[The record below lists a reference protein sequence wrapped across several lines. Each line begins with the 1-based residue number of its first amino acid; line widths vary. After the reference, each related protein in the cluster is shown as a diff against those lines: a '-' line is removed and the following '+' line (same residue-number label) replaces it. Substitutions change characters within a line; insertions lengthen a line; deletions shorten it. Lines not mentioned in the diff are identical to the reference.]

1 MRFMVSHSAIHDRI
15 LDIYRKRI
23 LIGEDGLE
31 YKLRPGA
38 VSYVRGEFLQ
48 TAILKSG
55 AIRTLE
61 TGLGSG
67 LSTLFILAATVENG
81 SHGRSHVIMDP
92 GQESFFHG
100 VGTRLL
106 KDAGVWDLVEFY
118 PETSQTVMPRLV
130 SEGRALDAVF
140 IDGDHRFDGAF
151 CDAYFAH
158 RLLKPGGVLVI
169 DDVWMDA
176 VYLVCHFLETSYRY
190 ENIGELREGY
200 SSAGPDAEIDESFTY
215 GRASNRPSIRA
226 YRKPLRDVAEDY
238 SFSIPFS
245 PARNKIPA
253 DVVRRRVSELS
264 RDALLALSGGDKR
277 KARVLLSRALR
288 FQPLRLKTHLR
299 LARTFLPAALGR
311 ALGGKT
317 HHSQRRD

>member
-1 MRFMVSHSAIHDRI
+1 MGSHSAIHGRI
-15 LDIYRKRI
+15 LEVYRRRN
-23 LIGEDGLE
+23 LMGEDGLG

-38 VSYVRGEFLQ
+38 VSYIRGEFLRNV
-48 TAILKSG
+48 ILQSG

-67 LSTLFILAATVENG
+67 LSTLFILEATVENG
-81 SHGRSHVIMDP
+81 NQGRSHVIMDP

-106 KDAGVWDLVEFY
+106 KDTEVWNLVEFY
-118 PETSQTVMPRLV
+118 QETSQTVMPRLV
-130 SEGRALDAVF
+130 SEGRAFDAVF

-158 RLLKPGGVLVI
+158 RLLKRGGVLVI

-200 SSAGPDAEIDESFTY
+200 SSAGPDAKIDESFTY
-215 GRASNRPSIRA
+215 GRARNRPSIRA

-245 PARNKIPA
+245 PAPGEIPR

-264 RDALLALSGGDKR
+264 REALFALSSGDKR

-299 LARTFLPAALGR
+299 LARTFLPAVLAR

>member
-1 MRFMVSHSAIHDRI
+1 MPAHSVIHDRI
-15 LDIYRKRI
+15 LEVYRNRI

-38 VSYVRGEFLQ
+38 VSHVRGEFLRK
-48 TAILKSG
+48 TILEAG

-67 LSTLFILAATVENG
+67 LSTLFILEATVQNG
-81 SHGRSHVIMDP
+81 AEHRTHVIMDP

-106 KDAGVWDLVEFY
+106 KNTEVWEMVEFY
-118 PETSQTVMPRLV
+118 GEASQTVMPRLITA
-130 SEGRALDAVF
+130 GRIFDAIF

-158 RLLKPGGVLVI
+158 RLLKPGGVLII

-176 VYLVCHFLETSYRY
+176 VYLVCHFVEASYRY
-190 ENIGELREGY
+190 ETIGELQEGY
-200 SSAGPDAEIDESFTY
+200 SSAGPDAEIDDSFTY
-215 GRASNRPSIRA
+215 GRAKNRPSIRA
-226 YRKPLRDVAEDY
+226 YRKPLQDVADDY
-238 SFSIPFS
+238 SFNLPFAPMREQIPE
-245 PARNKIPA
+245 

-264 RDALLALSGGDKR
+264 REALVALSVGDKITARALLM
-277 KARVLLSRALR
+277 RALR
-288 FQPLRLKTHLR
+288 FQPTRVKTYLR
-299 LARTFLPAALGR
+299 LARTFLPSGMAR

-317 HHSQRRD
+317 HRSERRD